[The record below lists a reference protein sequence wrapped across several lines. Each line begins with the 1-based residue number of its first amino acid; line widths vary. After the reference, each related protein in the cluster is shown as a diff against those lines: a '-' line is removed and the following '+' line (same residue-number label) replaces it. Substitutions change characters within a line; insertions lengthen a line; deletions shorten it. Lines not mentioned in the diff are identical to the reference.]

1 MPTILTL
8 SGPNTA
14 FELRVSNHVW
24 EKQKNITGLYQP
36 DTVPVTCYAGQLVVQ
51 GTQLPN
57 EGYTSLNN
65 ENAWVMVNPGDD
77 LTQDIYACNTFNA
90 NEIQDPVTGNI
101 YKVGSNTLGLPI
113 PAGQRGT
120 YTRIDEGDMMRFGIG
135 NFAATPTVGEYAVIN
150 EAGVLTPSASV
161 PTDINTLY
169 FEVLSTG
176 SFTQGA
182 YASFAYYLL
191 RAKRVHTL
199 TLPSEE

>member
-1 MPTILTL
+1 MPNTPTL
-8 SGPNTA
+8 SGFNTA

-24 EKQKNITGLYQP
+24 EKQKNITGFYKP
-36 DTVPVTCYAGQLVVQ
+36 GEAPAACYAGQLVVQ
-51 GTQLPN
+51 GIQLPN
-57 EGYTSLNN
+57 EGYIGLNN
-65 ENAWVMVNPGDD
+65 ENAWIMGNPTGND
-77 LTQDIYACNTFNA
+77 TRDIYACNTFNV

-120 YTRIDEGDMMRFGIG
+120 YTRIDEGDMMRFGVG
-135 NFAATPTVGEYAVIN
+135 NFNGTPTVGQYATVN
-150 EAGVLTPSASV
+150 QKGALEPSASI
-161 PTDINTLY
+161 PTGINTLY

-191 RAKRVHTL
+191 RAKRVRT
-199 TLPSEE
+199 TA

>member
-1 MPTILTL
+1 MPNAATL
-8 SGPNTA
+8 SGANTA

-24 EKQKNITGLYQP
+24 EKQKNITGFYKP
-36 DTVPVTCYAGQLVVQ
+36 GEPPVACYAGQLVVQ
-51 GTQLPN
+51 GAQLPN
-57 EGYTSLNN
+57 EGYTGLNN
-65 ENAWVMVNPGDD
+65 ENAWIMGDPSGND
-77 LTQDIYACNTFNA
+77 TRDIYACNTFNV

-120 YTRIDEGDMMRFGIG
+120 YTRIDEGDMMRFGVG
-135 NFAATPTVGEYAVIN
+135 NFNGTPTVGQYATVN
-150 EAGVLTPSASV
+150 NKGALEPSASI
-161 PTDINTLY
+161 PTGINTLY

-191 RAKRVHTL
+191 RAKRVRT
-199 TLPSEE
+199 TA

>member
-1 MPTILTL
+1 MPNTPTL
-8 SGPNTA
+8 SGSNTA

-24 EKQKNITGLYQP
+24 EKQKNITGFYKAGESP
-36 DTVPVTCYAGQLVVQ
+36 AACYAGQLVVQ
-51 GTQLPN
+51 GAQLPN
-57 EGYTSLNN
+57 EGYPTGFYN
-65 ENAWVMVNPGDD
+65 ENAWVMTKPSGN
-77 LTQDIYACNTFNA
+77 LTQDIYACNTFNV

-120 YTRIDEGDMMRFGIG
+120 YTRIDEGDMMRFGVG
-135 NFAATPTVGEYAVIN
+135 NFNGTPTVGQYATVN
-150 EAGVLTPSASV
+150 ENGSLVPSASI
-161 PTDINTLY
+161 PTGINTLY

-191 RAKRVHTL
+191 RAKRVRT
-199 TLPSEE
+199 TA

>member
-1 MPTILTL
+1 MDSVATI

-24 EKQKNITGLYQP
+24 EKQKNITGLYAKNSQP
-36 DTVPVTCYAGQLVVQ
+36 ATCYAGQLVAQ
-51 GTQLPN
+51 TAPLPN
-57 EGYTSLNN
+57 EGYTGLNN
-65 ENAWVMVNPGDD
+65 ENAWVMGYPNGNN
-77 LTQDIYACNTFNA
+77 TQDIYACNTFNV
-90 NEIQDPVTGNI
+90 NEIQDPVTGNV

-135 NFAATPTVGEYAVIN
+135 NFSEAPTVGQYATI
-150 EAGVLTPSASV
+150 EDTGVLVPSASI
-161 PTDINTLY
+161 PAGINTLY

-199 TLPSEE
+199 PSEE

>member
-1 MPTILTL
+1 MPNTPKL
-8 SGPNTA
+8 SGFNTA

-24 EKQKNITGLYQP
+24 EKQKNITGFYKP
-36 DTVPVTCYAGQLVVQ
+36 GEAPAACYAGQLVVQ
-51 GTQLPN
+51 GIQLPN
-57 EGYTSLNN
+57 EGYIGLNN
-65 ENAWVMVNPGDD
+65 ENAWIMGNPTGND
-77 LTQDIYACNTFNA
+77 TRDIYACNTFNV

-120 YTRIDEGDMMRFGIG
+120 YTRIDEGDMMRFGVG
-135 NFAATPTVGEYAVIN
+135 NFNGTPTVGQYATVN
-150 EAGVLTPSASV
+150 QNGALEPSASI
-161 PTDINTLY
+161 PTGINTLY

-191 RAKRVHTL
+191 RAKRVRT
-199 TLPSEE
+199 TA

>member
-1 MPTILTL
+1 MSTIATL

-24 EKQKNITGLYQP
+24 EKQKNITGLYKP
-36 DTVPVTCYAGQLVVQ
+36 DETPVTCYAGQLVVQ
-51 GTQLPN
+51 ETQLPN
-57 EGYTSLNN
+57 EGYTGLNN
-65 ENAWVMVNPGDD
+65 ENAWVMGGPGDD
-77 LTQDIYACNTFNA
+77 LTQDIYACNTFNV

-135 NFAATPTVGEYAVIN
+135 NFTAAPTVGQYAVIN
-150 EAGVLTPSASV
+150 AAGVLVPSAV
-161 PTDINTLY
+161 IPTGINTLY

-191 RAKRVHTL
+191 RAKRVRATAAV
-199 TLPSEE
+199 PS